1 MGKAGGDYW
10 QRKIARNKD
19 RDAAHVLSL
28 KRDGWNVLVLWEC
41 ELRDQSALR
50 GRLTKLLSER
60 KENA

>member
-41 ELRDQSALR
+41 ELRINRPYGVD
-50 GRLTKLLSER
+50 
-60 KENA
+60 